1 MQQEWTG
8 TALELYRRFIDD
20 LFFLWLGSREELE
33 KFIIY
38 VNSIFPNIKLTA
50 EYSYETKS
58 VNYLDMKIFI
68 DDQGYIR
75 TDLYKKENKKNNYLL
90 PSSCHPNH
98 ITKNIPFSLGYRAL
112 RIWWSEELLEK

>member
-1 MQQEWTG
+1 M
-8 TALELYRRFIDD
+8 
-20 LFFLWLGSREELE
+20 
-33 KFIIY
+33 
-38 VNSIFPNIKLTA
+38 NSIFPNIKLTA
-50 EYSYETKS
+50 EYSYETRS

-112 RIWWSEELLEK
+112 RIWWSEELLEKRLEELEEYTLLTGIQRTQILVE

>member
-1 MQQEWTG
+1 MFPG
-8 TALELYRRFIDD
+8 KKD
-20 LFFLWLGSREELE
+20 WLLIKLQKRGDQINQYELE

-50 EYSYETKS
+50 VYSYETRS

-75 TDLYKKENKKNNYLL
+75 TDFLQEGKQ
-90 PSSCHPNH
+90 
-98 ITKNIPFSLGYRAL
+98 
-112 RIWWSEELLEK
+112 EE